1 MSESSS
7 LPCFWRVVRTGLTLG
22 VLCGLAVGAFR
33 LTHDHVFSLLLVWFG
48 GPGLWRPVLWLAV
61 LCVVAVFA
69 GRLVA
74 AQPLLSGSGIPQ
86 VELALRGRLKIA
98 DTSWADL
105 AIFKFFGSW
114 TAITAGLSL
123 GREGPCIMIGSAVG
137 ALLGTRRGRADATWN
152 PYILS
157 GAAAGLAAAF
167 GAPLAGVLFVFEEVR
182 ARANRELLCLAP
194 VASLSAWLT
203 VRYGFGMKR
212 MFGFENLVPF
222 SLAGFVVSGLCVV
235 VLTIAAAA
243 YVRGLLWLKAYESR
257 FLPPPPLRALPA
269 LLVAGAAAFALPE
282 LLGGGDGLLRR
293 IGTAPGAFHTIT
305 GLLLLKTA
313 FSILSYS
320 GNMPGGLLMPIL
332 CIGGLCGTGTALA
345 AIRFGLLD
353 PGAAT
358 SFTVLGM
365 AGCFA
370 AVVGAPLTGI
380 ALVLEMTG
388 AFICL
393 PYLIPTAFAAH
404 ALTRLVGCPPV
415 YDALRERLIVPED
428 KKERA
433 SGQPVA

>member
-1 MSESSS
+1 MPESSS
-7 LPCFWRVVRTGLTLG
+7 VSCSWRAVCAGLTLG

-33 LTHDHVFSLLLVWFG
+33 LTHDHVCSLLFAWFAG
-48 GPGLWRPVLWLAV
+48 SGLWRPAVWLAV
-61 LCVVAVFA
+61 LCGVGVLA

-86 VELALRGRLKIA
+86 VELALRGRLKVA
-98 DTSWADL
+98 TTAWADL

-114 TAITAGLSL
+114 AVITAGLSL
-123 GREGPCIMIGSAVG
+123 GREGPCIMIGSAAG
-137 ALLGTRRGRADATWN
+137 ALLGARRGRTDATWN

-182 ARANRELLCLAP
+182 ARPNRELLCLAP
-194 VASLSAWLT
+194 AASLSAWL
-203 VRYGFGMKR
+203 VVAYGFGMKR
-212 MFGFENLVPF
+212 MFAFER
-222 SLAGFVVSGLCVV
+222 FVSPSPAEFAAPALCVV
-235 VLTIAAAA
+235 ALTLAAVV
-243 YVRGLLWLKAYESR
+243 YTRGLLRLKAYEHR

-269 LLVAGAAAFALPE
+269 LLVAGTAAFLLPE

-293 IGTAPGAFHTIT
+293 LGTDPGPLHAVA

-345 AIRFGLLD
+345 AVHFGLLD
-353 PGAAT
+353 PAAVP

-365 AGCFA
+365 GGCFA

-388 AFICL
+388 AFACL

-415 YDALRERLIVPED
+415 YDALRERLIAPD
-428 KKERA
+428 KEEHA
-433 SGQPVA
+433 SDSPAA